1 MSLQAPRK
9 SLSLALL
16 VLVTSVLVA
25 FGFATVRPSA
35 EVVTLPV
42 EVLGPDGYVKTV
54 SVDVRDAPSVDSLYL
69 KAYSIGYPKHY
80 IEDRGYSVSKASIRL
95 NGGAWVD
102 VNNDVAQCK
111 YPASKMS
118 CITGPMHT
126 IRFEMAVSDLGTIRD
141 GRNQIDFRFNYT
153 ESEDRNA
160 DAPGDPST
168 GYRILDLELRDA
180 GDTDHIDD
188 TSFQWDDPSSW
199 SAPANYENEA
209 AEGKELWHR
218 RDLLVDYPNGPDI
231 TASCADCHADD
242 GRDLA
247 YFAYSNRSIVA
258 RSQFHGLT
266 EDQGKK
272 IAAYIRSLTLRD
284 PDTGQAYDPPGRPWH
299 PPYQPGPTATATR
312 ADDAPRTTGR
322 PFSDVSS
329 QYWAAGAGVEWSLDH
344 DRETLP
350 YLFPDGVSLD
360 DVHPDSSLNVR
371 TVPIALQ
378 MPDWNEWLPEQ
389 HPLDLYGNTFKTA
402 GDPGAWETYT
412 QSTNK
417 NDFQDV
423 RTCMNNQPDG
433 TDCARTASTAL
444 NWFTRITNEHR
455 DNLDLASGAEV
466 PDHEADYS
474 LLRWMA
480 VKQWELIHSHDLM
493 DDTRDAYSD
502 AAPLQWPVP
511 HRSVFNHASHI
522 ISSDLKGDTY
532 STHDLYF
539 DTAWY
544 ELQVIINSGQG
555 MSTGAKPVDWKYQ
568 FSHINSV
575 LSEVLSGWP
584 LRYLRSYVRLIQNA
598 NRSVPEQF
606 RGDKY
611 PEGWYLRHT
620 QLGRLDQFPAS
631 RLDRYRA
638 GLKEETLTAIS
649 RAWYIGAIEGNDWAN
664 ACREGGQWCIE
675 PESEAPEFITVWQP
689 SQEKNYANTT
699 YSTVAFLRD
708 KGVAPS
714 ALAPI
719 RDWGASLWPHATD
732 PTWAD
737 LLDDSTLPV
746 ELATFQATA
755 DGRGAI
761 LEWRTAS
768 ETNNAGFEVQH
779 RAPEE
784 DAFTEMTFVDGAGTT
799 EQPESYRVRAE
810 DLRSGTHRFRLRQ
823 VDTDGT
829 SHTTDPVSVRVEVK
843 QELALRPPA
852 PNPVRQSTRLAFT
865 VKQDGPATVAL
876 YDVLGQRVRTLYDRA
891 ARIGREHELEVSAH
905 GLSSGTY
912 FVRLR
917 APSGT
922 RTRRITV
929 VR

>member
-1 MSLQAPRK
+1 MAHPSPRTH
-9 SLSLALL
+9 LSLLL
-16 VLVTSVLVA
+16 LSLLTSILVV
-25 FGFATVRPSA
+25 FGFAVVRPAA
-35 EVVTLPV
+35 ESVTLPV
-42 EVLGPDGYVKTV
+42 EVLGPDGHVQTV
-54 SVDVRDAPSVDSLYL
+54 SVDVRNAGSVDSLYL
-69 KAYSIGYPKHY
+69 KTHSIGYPSHY
-80 IEDRGYSVSKASIRL
+80 IDNRGYSVSKASIRL
-95 NGGAWVD
+95 NGGPWVD
-102 VNNDVAQCK
+102 VDNDVAQCK

-126 IRFEMAVSDLGTIRD
+126 IRFEMAVSDLGTLRE
-141 GRNQIDFRFNYT
+141 GGNQIDFRFNYT
-153 ESEDRNA
+153 ESDDRNA

-188 TSFQWDDPSSW
+188 TSFQWDDPASW
-199 SAPANYENEA
+199 SAPANYEGTA
-209 AEGKELWHR
+209 PEGEELWHQ

-266 EDQGKK
+266 EEQGKK

-284 PDTGQAYDPPGRPWH
+284 PDTGQSYDPPGRPWH

-322 PFSDVSS
+322 PFSEVSS
-329 QYWAAGAGVEWSLDH
+329 QYWAAGAGVDWSLDH
-344 DRETLP
+344 DRETLSH
-350 YLFPDGVSLD
+350 LFPDGVSLD

-371 TVPIALQ
+371 AVPIALQ

-389 HPLDLYGNTFKTA
+389 HPLDLYGSSFETA

-412 QSTNK
+412 QSTRK
-417 NDFQDV
+417 TDFEDV
-423 RTCMNNQPDG
+423 RTCLQNQAAA
-433 TDCARTASTAL
+433 DCVQTAATAL
-444 NWFTRITNEHR
+444 NWFTRVTNEHR
-455 DNLDLASGAEV
+455 KHLDLAAEAEV
-466 PDHEADYS
+466 PKHEADYS
-474 LLRWMA
+474 LMRWMA
-480 VKQWELIHSHDLM
+480 VKQWELLHSHDLM
-493 DDTRDAYSD
+493 DHTRDAYPD

-522 ISSDLKGDTY
+522 ISPDLKGHQY

-568 FSHINSV
+568 FSHLNSV

-631 RLDRYRA
+631 RLNQYRA
-638 GLKEETLTAIS
+638 GLKEEALTEIS
-649 RAWYIGAIEGNDWAN
+649 RAWYLGAIEGNDWSN
-664 ACREGGQWCIE
+664 ACRDGGQWCIE
-675 PESEAPEFITVWQP
+675 PESEEPEFITAWQP

-708 KGVAPS
+708 KGVDPS

-732 PTWAD
+732 PTWD
-737 LLDDSTLPV
+737 ELLDDSTLPV
-746 ELATFQATA
+746 ELTSFTA
-755 DGRGAI
+755 RVDGPDAV
-761 LEWRTAS
+761 LKWKTAS
-768 ETNNAGFEVQH
+768 ETNNSGFEVQH
-779 RAPEE
+779 RPP
-784 DAFTEMTFVDGAGTT
+784 DASVFSEIEFVEGAGTST
-799 EQPESYRVRAE
+799 EPRSYRVRVE
-810 DLRSGTHRFRLRQ
+810 DLASGPHRFRLRQ

-829 SHTTDPVSVRVEVK
+829 SHTTDPVRVRLTPEQK
-843 QELALRPPA
+843 LALQPAA

-865 VKQDGPATVAL
+865 VKENGPVTVAL
-876 YDVLGQRVRTLYDRA
+876 YDVLGQRVRTLYDRSA
-891 ARIGREHELEVSAH
+891 QVGREHEVEVSAR
-905 GLSSGTY
+905 GLSSGPY

-922 RTRRITV
+922 KTRRITV